1 MNKYMNKYIYFLGYQ
16 GPKTLF
22 LLILG
27 MLYYQGETNP
37 YIYLAVIA
45 CQAINFLI
53 NVSIK
58 NTLKA
63 PRPDSDKDPKFP
75 LLKPTYKNFF
85 TVHRNFGMPSGHA
98 QDVWWDFTFIA
109 LYFQNPFLTAFAAGQ
124 VALTLWHRYKNRR
137 HTLKQLAVGSTIGAM
152 VGLTFYTIFTS
163 ITGTSIT
170 GTSIK
175 STGASTSITST
186 NNIKFPVQ

>member
-1 MNKYMNKYIYFLGYQ
+1 MNKYIYFLGYQ

-58 NTLKA
+58 NILKA
-63 PRPDSDKDPKFP
+63 ARPDSDKDPKFP
-75 LLKPTYKNFF
+75 LLKPTLKNFF

-109 LYFQNPFLTAFAAGQ
+109 LYFENPLLTAFAAGQ
-124 VALTLWHRYKNRR
+124 VALTLWHRYENRR
-137 HTLKQLAVGSTIGAM
+137 HTLKQLAVGSTVGMI
-152 VGLTFYTIFTS
+152 VGLSFYTILKNTIIKNISITSTS
-163 ITGTSIT
+163 IT
-170 GTSIK
+170 
-175 STGASTSITST
+175 STSITST

>member
-1 MNKYMNKYIYFLGYQ
+1 MG
-16 GPKTLF
+16 
-22 LLILG
+22 LILG

-85 TVHRNFGMPSGHA
+85 TVHRNYGMPSGHA
-98 QDVWWDFTFIA
+98 QDVWCDFTFIA

-124 VALTLWHRYKNRR
+124 EALTIWHRYKNRR

-163 ITGTSIT
+163 ITGTGT
-170 GTSIK
+170 GTG
-175 STGASTSITST
+175 TSTSITST